1 MVMMTLTRSEGKPTL
16 DEAAA
21 ILKVDRERLDREF
34 GVRLI
39 DPKTKQ
45 YAVRAQ
51 VDDDAIPKGAFSDPK
66 IGPYK

>member
-1 MVMMTLTRSEGKPTL
+1 MMMLTRPEGKPTL
-16 DEAAA
+16 DEAAV
-21 ILKVDRERLDREF
+21 ILKIDRERLDQDF

-51 VDDDAIPKGAFSDPK
+51 VDDDATPKGAFSDPR
-66 IGPYK
+66 IGPFK